1 MRSEREKKKRWG
13 LGREDGGVGGGRR
26 EILRNGMLRKGI
38 NDRVSDASAK
48 VRDRHLVRKSLEREC
63 QRVA

>member
-1 MRSEREKKKRWG
+1 MRNEREKKKRRG

>member
-1 MRSEREKKKRWG
+1 MRERRRRGGG

-48 VRDRHLVRKSLEREC
+48 VRDRHLARKSLEREC
-63 QRVA
+63 QREA